1 MRMVSSPGKSI
12 RRRREICP
20 GLHALAHRRCCRRP
34 CRRPFQATAG
44 PTTAAPPGVA
54 TAPDRRSCTYVRRA
68 AVVASLALF
77 GRRAARSACH
87 CAVLARYASPPLR
100 VAALRRNSR
109 EIVDAA
115 RPSRRAISRMPWPCA
130 RHSAISS
137 RSANTRYRSDG
148 GFADGASVVGG
159 MPPASRNQRAPTAG
173 DTPASIAA
181 ASLDRP
187 AAIAAQNRRRFSRC
201 ATPGRPGAR
210 GNTARSARSERR
222 LPALIATP
230 SVKGLRRPVEP
241 EAFGRDEIECLI
253 ERQGEGSEV
262 SRRGP
267 GLAPPP
273 QDLHGVRLAGRPQ
286 PRNRTTGAPA
296 VERIAAVRSSDR
308 NAPTW
313 PRVGGDPLAHR
324 INPGHRDHLRSQ
336 GLVSWTNQLGEGL
349 CHADER
355 ARGAGRV
362 DAALWL
368 LLRPCSL
375 APRSGPGG
383 RGCSRPG

>member
-12 RRRREICP
+12 RRRREIGP
-20 GLHALAHRRCCRRP
+20 GLHALAHRRGCRRP

-87 CAVLARYASPPLR
+87 CAVLARYSSPPLR

-148 GFADGASVVGG
+148 GFADGASDLGDI
-159 MPPASRNQRAPTAG
+159 PPASRNQRAPTAG

-201 ATPGRPGAR
+201 ATPGRPGDP

-230 SVKGLRRPVEP
+230 SVKVVRRPLESTQKALGDCDALLDQQRGNPTVEP
-241 EAFGRDEIECLI
+241 VVANGLK
-253 ERQGEGSEV
+253 EV
-262 SRRGP
+262 
-267 GLAPPP
+267 
-273 QDLHGVRLAGRPQ
+273 
-286 PRNRTTGAPA
+286 
-296 VERIAAVRSSDR
+296 E
-308 NAPTW
+308 
-313 PRVGGDPLAHR
+313 
-324 INPGHRDHLRSQ
+324 
-336 GLVSWTNQLGEGL
+336 
-349 CHADER
+349 
-355 ARGAGRV
+355 
-362 DAALWL
+362 
-368 LLRPCSL
+368 
-375 APRSGPGG
+375 
-383 RGCSRPG
+383 